1 MTSRDT
7 QHLLNQPFPFQ
18 EVLLSPKERSR
29 IQKGPVAGQLFN
41 TEPGRIEV
49 TEYRLRELSVRLR
62 TINNACD
69 SMASLPDGLPI
80 TEVSLYGSRDR
91 QYVVGPYAA
100 VKRLMAGDWPSKRP
114 LQELFQRDLSFFEG
128 ITHSLSVDLE
138 RVRNGERVMS
148 VALSTLLR
156 PRWVVPRVGERTSF
170 TVKNVDWPLVQ
181 FAAEDTD
188 ALVSAVAKL
197 KEIQSTLLPHLE
209 EVKAWKHWWFAWTE
223 GASITSRWQAVIQ
236 SVADET
242 QNVLAELQE
251 RVFAPS

>member
-1 MTSRDT
+1 VTSRDT
-7 QHLLNQPFPFQ
+7 QYLLNQPFPFE

-29 IQKGPVAGQLFN
+29 VQKGPGVGQLFQAAP
-41 TEPGRIEV
+41 ERLEV

-69 SMASLPDGLPI
+69 SQASLPDGLPI

-100 VKRLMAGDWPSKRP
+100 VKRLMAGDWPSKKP
-114 LQELFQRDLSFFEG
+114 LQELLQRDLRFFES
-128 ITHSLSVDLE
+128 ITHSLGVNLE

-148 VALSTLLR
+148 VDLSTLLR
-156 PRWVVPRVGERTSF
+156 PRWEVPRVGERTSF
-170 TVKNVDWPLVQ
+170 AVKKVDWPLVQ

-188 ALVSAVAKL
+188 ALESAVAKL
-197 KEIQSTLLPHLE
+197 KEIQSRPLPPLE
-209 EVKAWKHWWFAWTE
+209 EVKAWKHWWLAWTE
-223 GASITSRWQAVIQ
+223 GDSITSRWQAVVQ

-242 QNVLAELQE
+242 QDVLAELQE
-251 RVFAPS
+251 RVFAPG